1 MKDVFIN
8 IGTLLHVVQCILIW
22 LLIIREKKQSCMLKR
37 RVGVQTRRSLN
48 ISRTPLPLPRA
59 KIPWSM
65 HVFYVEN
72 NVFESNL
79 TNNIRVSTLVL
90 RVMLHFI
97 AFQDFNCYLLTG
109 LQSRG
114 WCIRC
119 HAHIYHLQNQ
129 FNSTYFMK
137 ISDSHLRV
145 ISFHLYMFSAKWI
158 YFR

>member
-1 MKDVFIN
+1 
-8 IGTLLHVVQCILIW
+8 
-22 LLIIREKKQSCMLKR
+22 MLKR
-37 RVGVQTRRSLN
+37 RVRVQPRRSVN

-65 HVFYVEN
+65 HVLYVEN
-72 NVFESNL
+72 NDFESNL
-79 TNNIRVSTLVL
+79 KKNIRVSTLVL

-145 ISFHLYMFSAKWI
+145 ISFHLYMFSAK
-158 YFR
+158 